1 MIIFEAALQENDIR
15 FYREENPVIFG
26 GSVTYFF
33 PDTSRI
39 QVNQIII
46 ENKIGAGTQ
55 TIIITDY
62 PGIKKMYRLY
72 AAIAISILILLSLLA

>member
-1 MIIFEAALQENDIR
+1 MIIFEAALQENNIR

-26 GSVTYFF
+26 GSITYFF
-33 PDTSRI
+33 SDISRL
-39 QVNQIII
+39 QVDQIII
-46 ENKIGAGTQ
+46 ENKMGVGTQ
-55 TIIITDY
+55 TIKTTDY